1 MTVVASILGAPGP
14 GPPATGLRR
23 GGGDLDSEA
32 WEPSSQPIAQ
42 GQVTFSVEDEGRG
55 ISPEI
60 QKRLFEPYVTTKEP
74 GKGTGLGLYLSRDV
88 LQATGGTIEL
98 EPAVGAT
105 VFRVFLPCAK

>member
-1 MTVVASILGAPGP
+1 VLLNLLDNALEAVDGKGVIEVNVCEENGGVA
-14 GPPATGLRR
+14 LRVI
-23 GGGDLDSEA
+23 D
-32 WEPSSQPIAQ
+32 
-42 GQVTFSVEDEGRG
+42 TGRG
-55 ISPEI
+55 IPPEI
-60 QKRLFEPYVTTKEP
+60 QRRLFEPYVTTKEP